1 MILSIAEYRPHPLRI
16 QRKRTKG
23 WRILE
28 GAVNCARP
36 SRWGNPY
43 RPEEFAKPKQ
53 CLEAYRLLIETD
65 PETIVEIQTELRD
78 EQLACWCRLEKP
90 CHVDI
95 LCEIANREPGEQ
107 NNQI

>member
-1 MILSIAEYRPHPLRI
+1 MAHPLRI

-23 WRILE
+23 WRMPE

-43 RPEEFAKPKQ
+43 RPEEFAKPEQ
-53 CLEAYRLLIETD
+53 CLEAYRLLIETE
-65 PETIVEIQTELRD
+65 PETIAEIKAELRGKH
-78 EQLACWCRLEKP
+78 LACFCRLDKP

-95 LCEIANREPGEQ
+95 LCEIANS
-107 NNQI
+107 